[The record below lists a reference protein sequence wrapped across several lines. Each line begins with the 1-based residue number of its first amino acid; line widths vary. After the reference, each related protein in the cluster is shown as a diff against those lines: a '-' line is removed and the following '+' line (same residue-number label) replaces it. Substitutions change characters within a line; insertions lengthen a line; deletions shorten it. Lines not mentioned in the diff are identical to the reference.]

1 MKLGFEF
8 RFPSYYK
15 NRTSAVE
22 EKWAVHHMLK
32 KSQKKKIS
40 KKKKK
45 NLPDCSHS

>member
-8 RFPSYYK
+8 LFPSYYK

-22 EKWAVHHMLK
+22 EKWAAHHQNL
-32 KSQKKKIS
+32 

-45 NLPDCSHS
+45 NLKKIILPDCSHS